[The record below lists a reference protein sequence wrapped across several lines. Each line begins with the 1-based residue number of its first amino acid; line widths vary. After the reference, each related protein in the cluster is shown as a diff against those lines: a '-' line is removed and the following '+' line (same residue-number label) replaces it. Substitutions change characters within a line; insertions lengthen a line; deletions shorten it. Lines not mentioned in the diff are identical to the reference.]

1 LLNEQYMEQIMMFT
15 NPDTQKSEAKATSF
29 ELNKSIK
36 VSPIFYKGKHEQAE
50 EALRPQ
56 KQDNRI
62 PSKTIN
68 LTESSN
74 SN

>member
-1 LLNEQYMEQIMMFT
+1 MLNEQYMEQIMMFT

-50 EALRPQ
+50 EALRP
-56 KQDNRI
+56 
-62 PSKTIN
+62 
-68 LTESSN
+68 
-74 SN
+74 